1 MRHTRACLGR
11 AVRTACRGTSGSLAR
26 LLRPIDLFVNS
37 ERISSIR
44 CPVVVL
50 HGTRD
55 WVVPCSHGRTL
66 HKLAQHSSEPL
77 WVGGISRQASELMNT
92 GEAASAANCAPAAG
106 GGALGAWDKLLL
118 T

>member
-1 MRHTRACLGR
+1 MPASGTSR
-11 AVRTACRGTSGSLAR
+11 VPTAYRGTPHNTPGSLAR
-26 LLRPIDLFVNS
+26 LLRPIDLFVKS
-37 ERISSIR
+37 ERIGSIR

-77 WVGGISRQASELMNT
+77 WVGGRGHNDMP
-92 GEAASAANCAPAAG
+92 EAEIFRHICGFVAD
-106 GGALGAWDKLLL
+106 LK
-118 T
+118 

>member
-11 AVRTACRGTSGSLAR
+11 AARTACRGTSGSLAR

-77 WVGGISRQASELMNT
+77 WVGGKGHNDMPEDDIFRHIC
-92 GEAASAANCAPAAG
+92 GFVAG
-106 GGALGAWDKLLL
+106 LP
-118 T
+118 

>member
-1 MRHTRACLGR
+1 VPASGTSR
-11 AVRTACRGTSGSLAR
+11 VPTAYRGTPHYTPGSLAR

-37 ERISSIR
+37 ERIGSIR

-77 WVGGISRQASELMNT
+77 WVGGRGHNDMP
-92 GEAASAANCAPAAG
+92 EAEIFRHICGFVAD
-106 GGALGAWDKLLL
+106 LK
-118 T
+118 